1 MYEVGVVQQ
10 FEAAHHLDGNFGPA
24 TRTHGHTYK
33 VEVAVRGE
41 RLQAD
46 GTLCDIGK
54 LGEAL
59 KNAIGEL
66 HLQDLNA
73 LEAFGGRNTTA
84 EVVAEHILGRVRP
97 SLPPNGLS
105 AITVRVWES
114 PNAYAAVE
122 EPLNRPRQR
131 FV

>member
-1 MYEVGVVQQ
+1 MRTGCWTSIRKRRSRWSFAMYEVGVVQQ

-46 GTLCDIGK
+46 GTLCDIGT
-54 LGEAL
+54 LGEAV

-73 LEAFGGRNTTA
+73 LEAFAGRNTTA
-84 EVVAEHILGRVRP
+84 EVVAEHILG
-97 SLPPNGLS
+97 
-105 AITVRVWES
+105 
-114 PNAYAAVE
+114 
-122 EPLNRPRQR
+122 QR
-131 FV
+131 KPDKPQNV